1 MPTGGV
7 NKTRKLEF
15 LMAEALEQGCD
26 TILTCGAVQSN
37 HCRLT
42 LQQLLQRNGNV
53 VLVLEER
60 VAQIPKHPA
69 ITTSLFNLLGVEA
82 VRVVPGGTDMLGA
95 LNQLADEL
103 RAQGRKPYV
112 VPGGGSNP
120 LGAPWLCILRKELQ
134 QSFDMGV
141 NFDHI
146 ICSIRIHRNS
156 CRSVIW
162 HSGQ

>member
-1 MPTGGV
+1 MWLIADNP
-7 NKTRKLEF
+7 
-15 LMAEALEQGCD
+15 EA
-26 TILTCGAVQSN
+26 S
-37 HCRLT
+37 
-42 LQQLLQRNGNV
+42 GNNF
-53 VLVLEER
+53 
-60 VAQIPKHPA
+60 
-69 ITTSLFNLLGVEA
+69 LFNLLGVEA

-120 LGAPWLCILRKELQ
+120 LGALGYVSCAQELLQ

-141 NFDHI
+141 KLR
-146 ICSIRIHRNS
+146 SYYLPIRIHRNS

-162 HSGQ
+162 YSGQ

>member
-1 MPTGGV
+1 
-7 NKTRKLEF
+7 
-15 LMAEALEQGCD
+15 MAEALEQGCD

-42 LQQLLQRNGNV
+42 LAAAVKEGLKCQ
-53 VLVLEER
+53 LVLEER
-60 VAQIPKHPA
+60 VAHSYNPEA
-69 ITTSLFNLLGVEA
+69 SGNNFLFNLLGVEA

-120 LGAPWLCILRKELQ
+120 LGALWLCILRTRAAAAVLRYGGKLR
-134 QSFDMGV
+134 SYYLP
-141 NFDHI
+141 
-146 ICSIRIHRNS
+146 IRIHRNS

-162 HSGQ
+162 YSGQ